1 MIQPITIPISNDIMN
16 KYHMVNMKHWVKTN
30 SKINNHFFLVWLWVS
45 RMKTLKFS
53 LYYFHIFWWF
63 RFFCG
68 PLFLFFLGAFFISPK
83 PPFAPSNCTWV
94 LSRNTVTL
102 SLYCYDTF
110 LIRTWWFRLT
120 IRKFLFFFF
129 TLEINIIRY

>member
-16 KYHMVNMKHWVKTN
+16 KYYMVNMKHWVKTN
-30 SKINNHFFLVWLWVS
+30 SKINDHFFWFGFECQEWKRWSFLCIIFIFFDDSV
-45 RMKTLKFS
+45 FS
-53 LYYFHIFWWF
+53 LLWSA
-63 RFFCG
+63 
-68 PLFLFFLGAFFISPK
+68 LSFFLGAFFISPK

-94 LSRNTVTL
+94 LSKNTVTL

-129 TLEINIIRY
+129 LPWKST